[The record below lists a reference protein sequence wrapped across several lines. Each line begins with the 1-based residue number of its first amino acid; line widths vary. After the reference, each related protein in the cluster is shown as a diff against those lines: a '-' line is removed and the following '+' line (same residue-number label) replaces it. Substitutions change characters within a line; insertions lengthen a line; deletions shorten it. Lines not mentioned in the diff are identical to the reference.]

1 MKIRSL
7 SIVFLFAFAF
17 GCDQVDP
24 PLSYDR
30 QLEIDIAK
38 IDEYLEANNI
48 DAIKDASGLRYKV
61 LAEGSGLVSP
71 NRTENCIKAN
81 YKGLLFSNNAEFDK
95 GTNIELS
102 LPGVIRGWQIAFEKF
117 QVGDTAVLY
126 IPSGLAYGSRAQS
139 QIPANSILVFGVKL
153 NQIGEYDFY
162 PPTGGAV
169 CWFDEL

>member
-7 SIVFLFAFAF
+7 SIVLLFALAF
-17 GCDQVDP
+17 GCDQIDP
-24 PLSYDR
+24 PLSFDQ
-30 QLEIDIAK
+30 QLEIDVAK
-38 IDEYLEANNI
+38 IDEYLETNNI
-48 DAIKDASGLRYKV
+48 DAVKDGSGLRYKV

-71 NRTENCIKAN
+71 SRTANCIKAN
-81 YKGLLFSNNAEFDK
+81 YKGLLFSDNTEFDK

-102 LPGVIRGWQIAFEKF
+102 LPGVIQGWQIAFERL
-117 QVGDTAVLY
+117 QVGDSAVLY
-126 IPSGLAYGSRAQS
+126 IPSGLGYGARAQGA
-139 QIPANSILVFGVKL
+139 IPANAILVFGVKL